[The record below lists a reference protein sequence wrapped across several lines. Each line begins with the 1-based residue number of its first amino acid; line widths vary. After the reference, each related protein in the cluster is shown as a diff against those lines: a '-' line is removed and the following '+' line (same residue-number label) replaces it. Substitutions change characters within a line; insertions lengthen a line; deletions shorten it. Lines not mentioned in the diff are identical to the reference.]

1 MLTIV
6 FYDQPNNYDH
16 TVSQK
21 ETVVIRDQG
30 IVDVKL
36 FISDDIIK
44 CDKSVY
50 AVMIVA
56 IQKMY

>member
-30 IVDVKL
+30 VVDVKL
-36 FISDDIIK
+36 ILLNVIIVFIL
-44 CDKSVY
+44 
-50 AVMIVA
+50 
-56 IQKMY
+56 

>member
-6 FYDQPNNYDH
+6 FYDQPNNQDH
-16 TVSQK
+16 RVSQK
-21 ETVVIRDQG
+21 ATVVIRDQG

-36 FISDDIIK
+36 FIGDDIIK
-44 CDKSVY
+44 CDNSVY

-56 IQKMY
+56 IQKIY